1 MSAYAPVSNIIS
13 QYDEQDGWFLKFYKP
28 STTTPISMSI
38 DSTGNTLLAKCE
50 LDVDGFPT
58 TDGTQL
64 FIPFLDQNYD
74 AYLFPTAAEA
84 DANDTINAKRVAQN
98 INPFGDGF
106 EQEVNYL
113 SFAVSASQV
122 LLNVPD
128 APNGLILVIDG
139 DTQEQGEAGG
149 DVKDFIYDP
158 ANGNITLTVALTG
171 NEQVFVI
178 YGAIVAISGVT
189 VTGAKEFDSLAA
201 AKANPDLVAGDIF
214 NTLGYHSLNDG
225 GSAKYKVVTIQ
236 SPSFSQL
243 DFIPLTATGLY
254 AQIIPAGNEI
264 TLAQAGAK
272 FIDEG
277 AAGFDD
283 TAMNE
288 ALLYCADNGLN
299 LNLEGKQANFYSTH
313 QVKNSAGAGTIGFVI
328 SGAGNSTVLKNQDD
342 IITIEFLDGYTYKN
356 MVLKDFQ
363 VSSNGQRNDTGIKI
377 RNWFESCTA
386 QNVFVVATRYAFHI
400 LQSFNPSFYN
410 CYARQA
416 ADRHAPLG
424 LNDPVP
430 SYGWWIDGAEGA
442 INALY
447 FVGCSAER
455 FWNNRFID
463 NTADVGN
470 FVSLEWFGG
479 ISQSAWQTGTLISG
493 GGAQCSFF
501 GGYNENNWVQA
512 QRISDGSGVLAD
524 QGINFT
530 IKGITGFDDYSILH
544 QGVYH
549 QVSQNIQNN
558 APIGEIMSV
567 YADSTVEEL
576 NFSSTNSRH
585 GYNDPAKVD
594 WNFYFDDGIT
604 TLKTDINLVNSG
616 KASNESIYVG
626 SRYKKES
633 VFSLFGLDNA
643 TDISTEPLSGFAS
656 DNATVFVSFT
666 AKTSATFTTSP
677 VYVIQ
682 NQAGSTV
689 GTVTFESTSTPL
701 SVTGGAEYIV
711 KVSMAETGVFRF
723 ARSVSAVGAN
733 PDFNVEIFKKST
745 GFNSLVTYEE

>member
-1 MSAYAPVSNIIS
+1 MAYAPITGMAL

-28 STTTPISMSI
+28 STTTPIAMSI
-38 DSTGNTLLAKCE
+38 DSTGNTTLAKCE
-50 LDVDGFPT
+50 LDNDGFPT

-98 INPFGDGF
+98 INPFGEGF

-113 SFAVSASQV
+113 SFAVSAGQV

-128 APNGLILVIDG
+128 APNGLILVKDG
-139 DTQEQGEAGG
+139 DTQEQGEFGG
-149 DVKDFIYDP
+149 DVKDFVYDP

-189 VTGAKEFDSLAA
+189 VTGAKEFDSLTT
-201 AKANPDLVAGDIF
+201 AKTNPDLAAGDIF

-225 GSAKYKVVTIQ
+225 GGAKYKVVNVS
-236 SPSFSQL
+236 SPTFSQL
-243 DFIPLTATGLY
+243 DYVSLPTTGLY
-254 AQIIPAGNEI
+254 AQIIPQNNQI
-264 TLAQAGAK
+264 TLSQAGAK
-272 FIDEG
+272 FLDEG

-283 TAMNE
+283 TALTE
-288 ALLYCADNGLN
+288 ALIYCADNGVN
-299 LNLEGKQANFYSTH
+299 LHLDGKESHYYNSHSVT
-313 QVKNSAGAGTIGFVI
+313 NSAGAGTVGFVI
-328 SGAGNSTVLKNQDD
+328 SGAGNSTVLKSHGD
-342 IITIEFLDGYTYKN
+342 IVVLEHLAAITYKN
-356 MVLKDFQ
+356 MVLKDFN
-363 VSSNGQRNDTGIKI
+363 VSGDGTNSDTAIKI
-377 RNWFESCTA
+377 RNWFECCTM
-386 QNVFVVATRYAFHI
+386 QNVFAIAVRYGFHI

-424 LNDPVP
+424 GNDPLK
-430 SYGWWIDGAEGA
+430 SYGWWIDGSEGA

-447 FVGCSAER
+447 LVGCSAER
-455 FWNNRFID
+455 FWHNRFVD

-479 ISQSAWQTGTLISG
+479 ISQSAWQTGTMISG

-524 QGINFT
+524 QGVNFT
-530 IKGITGFDDYSILH
+530 INGITGFDDYSITM
-544 QGVYH
+544 QGVYF

-558 APIGEIMSV
+558 APIGDVMSV

-576 NFSSTNSRH
+576 TFSSQNSRH
-585 GYNDPAKVD
+585 GYNDPSKVD
-594 WNFYFDDGIT
+594 WDFYFNDGIT

-616 KASNESIYVG
+616 KASNESVYVG
-626 SRYKKES
+626 SRYKKETA
-633 VFSLFGLDNA
+633 FSLFGLDNS
-643 TDISTEPLSGFAS
+643 TDISTEPLASFSS

-666 AKTSATFTTSP
+666 SKTTETFTTSP

-682 NQAGSTV
+682 NQAGSAV
-689 GTVTFESTSTPL
+689 GTITFEDPASPL
-701 SVTGGAEYIV
+701 NVTAGTEYIV
-711 KVSMAETGVFRF
+711 KVSMGETGVFRF
-723 ARSVSAVGAN
+723 ARSITAVGAN
-733 PDFNVEIFKKST
+733 PDFNVEIFKKET

>member
-1 MSAYAPVSNIIS
+1 MAYAPIAGIIP
-13 QYDEQDGWFLKFYKP
+13 QYDEQDGWYLKFYKP

-38 DSTGNTLLAKCE
+38 DADGTTLLAKCE

-58 TDGTQL
+58 TDGTAL
-64 FIPFLDQNYD
+64 FIPFINQNYD

-98 INPFGDGF
+98 INPFGAGF

-113 SFAVSASQV
+113 SFSASAGQV

-128 APNGLILVIDG
+128 QPNGLILVIDG
-139 DTQEQGEAGG
+139 DTQEETA
-149 DVKDFIYDP
+149 DFVYDT

-189 VTGAKEFDSLAA
+189 VVGAKEFDSLVN
-201 AKANPDLVAGDIF
+201 AKLNPDLVVGDIF
-214 NTLGYHSLNDG
+214 NTLGYHALNDG
-225 GSAKYKVVTIQ
+225 GSAKYKVVTVL
-236 SPSFSQL
+236 SSTFSQL
-243 DFIPLTATGLY
+243 DFIPLTATGLF
-254 AQIIPAGNEI
+254 AQLIPQNNTV

-272 FIDEG
+272 FLDEG
-277 AAGFDD
+277 VAGFDD
-283 TAMNE
+283 TALDE
-288 ALLYCADNGLN
+288 ALLYCADNGVN
-299 LNLEGKQANFYSTH
+299 LNLDGKQANFYNTH

-328 SGAGNSTVLKNQDD
+328 NGAGNSTILKNQGDV
-342 IITIEFLDGYTYKN
+342 ITLEFLDGYTYKN

-416 ADRHAPLG
+416 ANRHAPNG
-424 LNDPVP
+424 LNDPSP
-430 SYGWWIDGAEGA
+430 SYGWWIDGSEGA

-455 FWNNRFID
+455 FWHNRFVD

-479 ISQSAWQTGTLISG
+479 ISQTAWQSGTMISG

-501 GGYNENNWVQA
+501 GGYNENNWEQA
-512 QRISDGSGVLAD
+512 QRTTDGSGVLAD
-524 QGINFT
+524 QGVNFT
-530 IKGITGFDDYSILH
+530 INGIAGFDDYSISM

-549 QVSQNIQNN
+549 QVSQNIDNN
-558 APIGEIMSV
+558 APIGDIMSL

-576 NFSSTNSRH
+576 NFNSQNSRH
-585 GYNDPAKVD
+585 GYNDPSKVD
-594 WNFYFDDGIT
+594 WNFYFDDGIGV
-604 TLKTDINLVNSG
+604 LVTDINIVNSA

-626 SRYKKES
+626 SRYQKKTS
-633 VFSLFGLDNA
+633 FSLFGLDNT
-643 TDISTEPLSGFAS
+643 TDISTEPLASFSS
-656 DNATVFVSFT
+656 DNATVFLSFT
-666 AKTSATFTTSP
+666 SKDNATFTTAP
-677 VYVIQ
+677 VYIIQ
-682 NQAGSTV
+682 NQAGATV
-689 GTVTFESTSTPL
+689 GSVTFENPSTPL
-701 SVTGGAEYIV
+701 NVTAGEEYIA
-711 KVSMAETGVFRF
+711 KVSMGETGVFRF
-723 ARSVSAVGAN
+723 ARSASAVGAN
-733 PDFNVEIFKKST
+733 PDFNVEIFKKET